1 MDEAPA
7 HASTFPH
14 LHRVRMLHSDR
25 PQFASV
31 CNIRTQG
38 RVQGSTEGRA
48 ASRGEV
54 VGGGGGGG
62 MMMRLGEEGEDD
74 LLCTAL
80 QLHPCSLDGS
90 SLHN

>member
-1 MDEAPA
+1 MRI
-7 HASTFPH
+7 F
-14 LHRVRMLHSDR
+14 HSDR

-38 RVQGSTEGRA
+38 RVQGSTEGGA
-48 ASRGEV
+48 ASRGKV

-62 MMMRLGEEGEDD
+62 TMMRLGEEGEDN

-80 QLHPCSLDGS
+80 QLHPCSLHGRF
-90 SLHN
+90 

>member
-1 MDEAPA
+1 MRI
-7 HASTFPH
+7 F
-14 LHRVRMLHSDR
+14 HSDR

-31 CNIRTQG
+31 CNITTQG
-38 RVQGSTEGRA
+38 RVQGSIEGRA
-48 ASRGEV
+48 ASRREV

-62 MMMRLGEEGEDD
+62 MMMRLGEEREDD

-90 SLHN
+90 SLHAQMKIH